1 MKTEEKRLGRIF
13 RVTLEAGDRFHANLT
28 RFVKEKN
35 VRAGSVFLIGALS
48 ETKMISGFRSMD
60 GYDVDRL
67 HFEGW
72 RELVALGN
80 ITWPAEAPAALGDE
94 RWEEPQPYVHV
105 HMAISGGPGE
115 PEKVLAGHLSDG
127 VVKGGMI
134 VEIYEHLDA
143 APGA

>member
-1 MKTEEKRLGRIF
+1 MRVEEKRLGRIF
-13 RVTLEAGDRFHANLT
+13 RVTLEAGDNFYTNLCNL
-28 RFVKEKN
+28 VKEKN
-35 VRAGSVFLIGALS
+35 IRAGSVFLIGALA
-48 ETKMISGFRSMD
+48 ETDMISGFKSMD

-80 ITWPAEAPAALGDE
+80 ITWPDEPPLALGNVTWDE
-94 RWEEPQPYVHV
+94 PEPYVHV

-127 VVKGGMI
+127 VIKGGMV
-134 VEIYEHLDA
+134 VEIYEHLEA
-143 APGA
+143 

>member
-1 MKTEEKRLGRIF
+1 MKVEQRRLGRIF
-13 RVTLEAGDRFHANLT
+13 RVTLEAGDNFYANLT
-28 RFVKEKN
+28 RVVKEHD

-48 ETKMISGFRSMD
+48 ETDMISGFKSMN

-67 HFEGW
+67 HFQGW

-80 ITWPAEAPAALGDE
+80 ITWPEEPPLALGE
-94 RWEEPQPYVHV
+94 GVEWSEPQPYVHV

-127 VVKGGMI
+127 IVKGGMV

-143 APGA
+143 